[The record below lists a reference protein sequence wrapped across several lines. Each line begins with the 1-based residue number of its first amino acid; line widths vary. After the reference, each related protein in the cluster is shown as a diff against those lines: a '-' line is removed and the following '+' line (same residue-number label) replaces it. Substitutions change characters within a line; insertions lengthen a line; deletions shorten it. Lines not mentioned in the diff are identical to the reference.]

1 MNHHPSSAL
10 APLTYAWLGLV
21 VLTLISP
28 LLAELLQGAVWLQLL
43 VAAIIWLKGWLIAHQ
58 FIEIHL
64 AHPFIRRV
72 TLIFV
77 AFTPLALLLTVF
89 FGDQFA
95 RWATL

>member
-28 LLAELLQGAVWLQLL
+28 LLAEVLHGAVWLQLL
-43 VAAIIWLKGWLIAHQ
+43 VAAIIWFKGWLIARQ

-77 AFTPLALLLTVF
+77 AFTPVALLLTVF